1 MGLFDKATETV
12 QQGGMRRGANMGILN
27 ADHPDI
33 RDFIHCK
40 DKDGTIANF
49 NISVGVFDSFM
60 EKAEADPAG
69 PEADLLREIADTA
82 WRTGDPGIIFLDA
95 INRGNTTPELG
106 PLTSTNPC
114 GESPLYPNEACN
126 LGSLNIAKMVN
137 RDGFD
142 FELLEKTA
150 AVATRFLDSV
160 IDVNHYPLPEI
171 LEAVKKTRKIG
182 LGVMGWADL
191 LFRLRIPYDSDRA
204 LELAEKIMSTIRE
217 TAHRTSAELGKEKGI
232 PEALVHLGRRNATLT
247 CIAPTGTI
255 ALLADCSSGI
265 EPLFA
270 LEHTRVRTQVD
281 GTKVVMKQVNRYYA
295 EALKEGLG
303 EDVIGSV
310 FVTSHD
316 VAPLFHVKTQAAF
329 QKYTDLAVSK
339 TVNLPHDSSVRDVLD
354 SYVLAWKL
362 GCKGITI
369 YRDGSKSTQVLYK
382 KEEDKNVQPK
392 TDEMNTEGS
401 FEKVPVA
408 VPNIKPMKLLLKR
421 R

>member
-1 MGLFDKATETV
+1 MLIHKSGGVHRLQFFQPAWLLRQQHQRGASGPISFMGLFDKATETV

-217 TAHRTSAELGKEKGI
+217 TAHRTSAELGKEGGYLKHWCI
-232 PEALVHLGRRNATLT
+232 LAAATPPLPASLRRGR
-247 CIAPTGTI
+247 
-255 ALLADCSSGI
+255 
-265 EPLFA
+265 
-270 LEHTRVRTQVD
+270 
-281 GTKVVMKQVNRYYA
+281 
-295 EALKEGLG
+295 
-303 EDVIGSV
+303 
-310 FVTSHD
+310 
-316 VAPLFHVKTQAAF
+316 
-329 QKYTDLAVSK
+329 
-339 TVNLPHDSSVRDVLD
+339 
-354 SYVLAWKL
+354 
-362 GCKGITI
+362 
-369 YRDGSKSTQVLYK
+369 
-382 KEEDKNVQPK
+382 
-392 TDEMNTEGS
+392 
-401 FEKVPVA
+401 
-408 VPNIKPMKLLLKR
+408 
-421 R
+421 

>member
-1 MGLFDKATETV
+1 M
-12 QQGGMRRGANMGILN
+12 
-27 ADHPDI
+27 
-33 RDFIHCK
+33 
-40 DKDGTIANF
+40 
-49 NISVGVFDSFM
+49 
-60 EKAEADPAG
+60 
-69 PEADLLREIADTA
+69 
-82 WRTGDPGIIFLDA
+82 
-95 INRGNTTPELG
+95 
-106 PLTSTNPC
+106 
-114 GESPLYPNEACN
+114 
-126 LGSLNIAKMVN
+126 
-137 RDGFD
+137 
-142 FELLEKTA
+142 
-150 AVATRFLDSV
+150 
-160 IDVNHYPLPEI
+160 
-171 LEAVKKTRKIG
+171 
-182 LGVMGWADL
+182 
-191 LFRLRIPYDSDRA
+191 
-204 LELAEKIMSTIRE
+204 
-217 TAHRTSAELGKEKGI
+217 
-232 PEALVHLGRRNATLT
+232 VHLGRRNATLT

-265 EPLFA
+265 EPPFA

-382 KEEDKNVQPK
+382 KEE
-392 TDEMNTEGS
+392 
-401 FEKVPVA
+401 A
-408 VPNIKPMKLLLKR
+408 
-421 R
+421 